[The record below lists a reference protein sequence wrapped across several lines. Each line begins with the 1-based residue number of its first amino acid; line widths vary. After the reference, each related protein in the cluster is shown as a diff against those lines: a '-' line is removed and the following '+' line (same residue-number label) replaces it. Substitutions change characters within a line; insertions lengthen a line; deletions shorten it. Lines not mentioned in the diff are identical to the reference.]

1 MSKLPQHE
9 WRDQVVALQN
19 RMKSFIKN
27 PGDDQL
33 EAIISDMRKYV
44 AANKAS
50 GIDARSTSSTQ
61 SED

>member
-9 WRDQVVALQN
+9 WRDQVVTLQN

-33 EAIISDMRKYV
+33 EAVISDMRKYV